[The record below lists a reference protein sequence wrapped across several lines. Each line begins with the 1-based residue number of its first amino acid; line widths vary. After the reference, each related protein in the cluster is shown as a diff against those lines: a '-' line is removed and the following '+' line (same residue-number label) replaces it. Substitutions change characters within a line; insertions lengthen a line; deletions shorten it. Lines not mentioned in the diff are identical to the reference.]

1 MLKFD
6 WLCEKKVNTK
16 SHILRTSWEDTIS
29 WVFCNAKSDL
39 MCDRKLNIIT
49 NSLAMIIHLYELVVM
64 TFFFNAKFD
73 LMKLSNVK

>member
-6 WLCEKKVNTK
+6 WLCKQKVNSK

-39 MCDRKLNIIT
+39 MGDWKLNI
-49 NSLAMIIHLYELVVM
+49 LQIHLPWSYIFMNLLLWP
-64 TFFFNAKFD
+64 FF
-73 LMKLSNVK
+73 LMQSLI

>member
-1 MLKFD
+1 
-6 WLCEKKVNTK
+6 
-16 SHILRTSWEDTIS
+16 
-29 WVFCNAKSDL
+29 